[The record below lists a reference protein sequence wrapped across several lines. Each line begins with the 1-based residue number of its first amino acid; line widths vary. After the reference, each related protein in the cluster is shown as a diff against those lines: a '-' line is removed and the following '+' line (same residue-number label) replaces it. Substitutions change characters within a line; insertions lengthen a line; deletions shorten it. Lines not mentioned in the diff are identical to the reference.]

1 MSLLKINNQR
11 LKHDIETLATIGR
24 EPDNQGINRP
34 AFSDADMQ
42 ARAWLKQ
49 QIELAGLEVYED
61 GAGNIHGRL
70 NWDETQASVMTGSHI
85 DSVPGG
91 GHLDGVLGVLGGLEC
106 LRTLK
111 ESGIALSRPLE
122 VVAFSDEEGRFGG
135 LFGSSAMCGQLT
147 PEAIHQARDLTRQSI
162 VEAMAKQGL
171 NAMDA
176 LTATRKPES
185 LHAFVEL
192 HIEQGPILEQKQLH
206 LGVVDV
212 INGLVKWQVRLRGS
226 AAHAGAAPMDMRKD
240 AFQGLAEFGV
250 ELPKLVKQYG
260 GDRSVATIGRVTL
273 SPGAANVVPRLAEF
287 SLDVRDSD
295 QDTLNNLIDAIH
307 RFLSDMAR
315 RRQLNFDYELHSEI
329 EPVNCDREICNLID
343 DTASRLGI
351 NHTRMASGAA
361 HDTEIMASI
370 VRTGLIFVPSK
381 GGVSHTPAEWTDWQD
396 IFNGTNVLLN
406 TLFQLVNEE

>member
-1 MSLLKINNQR
+1 MSLLAINNQR
-11 LKHDIETLATIGR
+11 LKHDIESLATIGKEQDR
-24 EPDNQGINRP
+24 GINRP

-49 QIELAGLEVYED
+49 QIEEAGLEVYED

-70 NWDETQASVMTGSHI
+70 NWDAQQASIMTGSHI

-91 GHLDGVLGVLGGLEC
+91 GHLDGVLGVLSGLEC
-106 LRTLK
+106 LRTIK
-111 ESGIALSRPLE
+111 ESGLKLARPLE

-147 PEAIHQARDLTRQSI
+147 PEAIHQSKDLSGQSI
-162 VEAMAKQGL
+162 VEAMARQGL

-176 LTATRKPES
+176 LTATRKPDS
-185 LHAFVEL
+185 LHAFIEL

-250 ELPKLVKQYG
+250 ALPKLVGEYG
-260 GDRSVATIGRVTL
+260 GDRSVATIGRASL

-295 QDTLNNLIDAIH
+295 QETLNHLIDAIH
-307 RFLSDMAR
+307 RYLSDMAR
-315 RRQLNFDYELHSEI
+315 RRQLTFEYELHSEI
-329 EPVNCDREICNLID
+329 APVRCDAGICQMID
-343 DTASRLGI
+343 ATASKLGI

-381 GGVSHTPAEWTDWQD
+381 GGVSHTPAEWSDWQD
-396 IFNGTNVLLN
+396 IYNGANVLLN
-406 TLFQLVNEE
+406 TLYQLVNEQ

>member
-1 MSLLKINNQR
+1 MSLLSINHQR

-24 EPDNQGINRP
+24 EAHNQGINRP

-49 QIELAGLEVYED
+49 QVEEAGLEVYED

-70 NWDETQASVMTGSHI
+70 NWDASKASVMTGSHI

-91 GHLDGVLGVLGGLEC
+91 GHLDGVLGVLSGLEC

-111 ESGIALSRPLE
+111 ESGLALPRPLE

-147 PEAIHQARDLTRQSI
+147 PEAIHLAKDLSGQTI

-212 INGLVKWQVRLRGS
+212 INGLVKWQVKLRGS

-250 ELPKLVKQYG
+250 ALPKLVAEHG
-260 GDRSVATIGRVTL
+260 GDRSVATIGRASL

-287 SLDVRDSD
+287 SLDIRDSD
-295 QDTLNNLIDAIH
+295 QGTLNNLVEAIH

-329 EPVNCDREICNLID
+329 APVNCDRGICHMID
-343 DTASRLGI
+343 ETASLLGI

-370 VRTGLIFVPSK
+370 ARTGLIFVPSK

-396 IFNGTNVLLN
+396 IYNGANVLLN

>member
-1 MSLLKINNQR
+1 MSLLAINNQR
-11 LKHDIETLATIGR
+11 LKHDIETLATIGKEQDR
-24 EPDNQGINRP
+24 GINRP

-49 QIELAGLEVYED
+49 QIMAAGLTVYED
-61 GAGNIHGRL
+61 GAGNIHGRF
-70 NWDETQASVMTGSHI
+70 NWDAEQASVMTGSHI

-91 GHLDGVLGVLGGLEC
+91 GHLDGVLGVLSGLEC
-106 LRTLK
+106 LRMLK
-111 ESGIALSRPLE
+111 ESGLTLARPLE

-147 PEAIHQARDLTRQSI
+147 PEIIHQSKDLSGQSI

-206 LGVVDV
+206 LGVVEV
-212 INGLVKWQVRLRGS
+212 INGLVKWQVRLHGA

-250 ELPKLVKQYG
+250 ALPKLVEEYG
-260 GDRSVATIGRVTL
+260 GDRSVATIGRASL

-287 SLDVRDSD
+287 SLDIRDSD
-295 QDTLNNLIDAIH
+295 QTTLNSLVDAIH
-307 RFLSDMAR
+307 RYLSDMAR
-315 RRQLNFDYELHSEI
+315 ERQLTFEYELHSEI
-329 EPVNCDREICNLID
+329 SPVQCDAGICKMID
-343 DTASRLGI
+343 ETASKLGI

-396 IFNGTNVLLN
+396 IYNGANVLLN
-406 TLFQLVNEE
+406 TLYQLASEQ

>member
-147 PEAIHQARDLTRQSI
+147 PEAIHQSRDLTGQSI
-162 VEAMAKQGL
+162 VEVMAKQGL

-250 ELPKLVKQYG
+250 ELPKLVQEYG

-295 QDTLNNLIDAIH
+295 QDTLNNLIDVIH
-307 RFLSDMAR
+307 RYLSDMAR

-329 EPVNCDREICNLID
+329 EPVRCDPQICDLID
-343 DTASRLGI
+343 DTSSRLGI

>member
-1 MSLLKINNQR
+1 MSLLSINHQR
-11 LKHDIETLATIGR
+11 LKHDIESLATIGR
-24 EPDNQGINRP
+24 EVHNQGINRP
-34 AFSDADMQ
+34 AFSDADML

-49 QIELAGLEVYED
+49 QIEQAGLDVYED

-70 NWDETQASVMTGSHI
+70 NWDETKASVMTGSHI

-91 GHLDGVLGVLGGLEC
+91 GHLDGVLGVLSGLES

-111 ESGIALSRPLE
+111 ESGLALPRPLE

-147 PEAIHQARDLTRQSI
+147 PEAIHQSKDLSGQSI

-206 LGVVDV
+206 LGVIEV
-212 INGLVKWQVRLRGS
+212 INGLVKWQVKLRGS

-250 ELPKLVKQYG
+250 ALPKLVAEHG
-260 GDRSVATIGRVTL
+260 GDRSVATIGRASL

-287 SLDVRDSD
+287 SLDIRDSD
-295 QDTLNNLIDAIH
+295 QETLNNLVEAIH
-307 RFLSDMAR
+307 RYLSDMAR

-329 EPVNCDREICNLID
+329 APVSCDRNICQLID
-343 DTASRLGI
+343 ETASQLGI

-396 IFNGTNVLLN
+396 IYNGANVLLN
-406 TLFQLVNEE
+406 TLYQLVNEQ